1 MMDERAVVCVVDD
14 DESVRDS
21 LPDLLQEFGFD
32 ARTFSS
38 AAEFLASE
46 LVDATSC
53 LILDIAMPE
62 MSGPELHQELL
73 RLGNEIPVVFIT
85 AQGDEGV
92 RQRLI
97 AQGASECLFKPFS
110 ESALL
115 DAIQGAL
122 HRR

>member
-1 MMDERAVVCVVDD
+1 
-14 DESVRDS
+14 
-21 LPDLLQEFGFD
+21 
-32 ARTFSS
+32 
-38 AAEFLASE
+38 
-46 LVDATSC
+46 
-53 LILDIAMPE
+53 MPE

-73 RLGNEIPVVFIT
+73 RLGKEIPVVFIT

-110 ESALL
+110 ESVLL